1 MRGEAAT
8 LTKRTRRMRVAC
20 RRRVANSHLTLPS
33 SREWS
38 RKNATLYRFSLSIFC
53 VFLFGRVEG
62 NFLFGQSNVN
72 GNMNAANVNV
82 SECVCANVCKMK
94 QIHSCIIFMARWG
107 THTHR
112 HIPSVCLCVCVCT
125 FGMPKRFMNTFLL
138 LLLRCT

>member
-1 MRGEAAT
+1 MMQCESLFPCVCLYVWSLRQLVTITAYSMQKEGEREREGTGETAT

-82 SECVCANVCKMK
+82 SECVCECMYE
-94 QIHSCIIFMARWG
+94 CM
-107 THTHR
+107 
-112 HIPSVCLCVCVCT
+112 
-125 FGMPKRFMNTFLL
+125 
-138 LLLRCT
+138 